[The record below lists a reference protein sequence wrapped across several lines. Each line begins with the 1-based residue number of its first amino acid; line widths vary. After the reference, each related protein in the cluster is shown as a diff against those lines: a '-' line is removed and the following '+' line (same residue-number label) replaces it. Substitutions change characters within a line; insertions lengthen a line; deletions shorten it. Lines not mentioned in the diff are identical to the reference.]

1 MVYCL
6 GEDSEVWGWMRG
18 LHVFWPQAAQSLLC
32 TSQWDLMTATSLRQL
47 VMKAD
52 VFILSWLMQQP

>member
-47 VMKAD
+47 VMK
-52 VFILSWLMQQP
+52 